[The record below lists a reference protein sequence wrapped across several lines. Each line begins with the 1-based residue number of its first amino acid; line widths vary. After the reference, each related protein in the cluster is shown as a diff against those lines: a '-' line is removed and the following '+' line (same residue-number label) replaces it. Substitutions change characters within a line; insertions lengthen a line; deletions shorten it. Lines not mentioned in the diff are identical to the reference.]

1 MANQTAEKQQT
12 FIEKIIENSELQN
25 INDAQAA
32 AKIVFRELRD
42 IMPTDAIERI
52 EQELQV
58 EAPKVDMSIAD
69 LWSDPNVMVAFFSR
83 ISPIR
88 QLSIGYDTFMLR
100 LKQEAALPESA
111 SPETVAK
118 AVFSATKAELSPER
132 IKEIQGFLPDQLS
145 QLWQQA

>member
-1 MANQTAEKQQT
+1 MANQTQEKQQT
-12 FIEKIIENSELQN
+12 FIEKVIENSELQN

-32 AKIVFRELRD
+32 TKIVFRELRD
-42 IMPTDAIERI
+42 MMPTDAIERT
-52 EQELQV
+52 EQELQA
-58 EAPKVDMSIAD
+58 EAPELNMSIAQ
-69 LWSDPNVMVAFFSR
+69 LWIDPNVMVAFFSR
-83 ISPIR
+83 ISPLR

>member
-1 MANQTAEKQQT
+1 MANQTQEKQLT
-12 FIEKIIENSELQN
+12 FIEKVIDNSELEN

-42 IMPTDAIERI
+42 MMPTDAIERT
-52 EQELQV
+52 EQELQA
-58 EAPKVDMSIAD
+58 EAPELNMSVAQ
-69 LWSDPNVMVAFFSR
+69 LWTDPNVMVAFFSR

-111 SPETVAK
+111 SPEKVAK

-132 IKEIQGFLPDQLS
+132 SAEIKSFLSDQLS